1 MAGEVAPRWAGRDVS
16 SDMMAVEG
24 GVRSVAF
31 LLLVISVD
39 FAEGTVA
46 QCCVVLYGALR
57 PGFVTVSA
65 QKKLPSPLT
74 ASSSVRG
81 MGSLAQLAGLF
92 LK

>member
-39 FAEGTVA
+39 FAEKEAPEPIDSKQLRQGNGRLGSVGR
-46 QCCVVLYGALR
+46 VV
-57 PGFVTVSA
+57 S
-65 QKKLPSPLT
+65 
-74 ASSSVRG
+74 
-81 MGSLAQLAGLF
+81 
-92 LK
+92 

>member
-1 MAGEVAPRWAGRDVS
+1 
-16 SDMMAVEG
+16 MMAVEG

-39 FAEGTVA
+39 FAEGTV
-46 QCCVVLYGALR
+46 VVLYGALR